1 MRDFIGLRQRHN
13 NKFKSLRPKQ
23 MSNGEGEG
31 IMPQSEARR
40 GWQELQAGIFPNP
53 IIEIFSERQGN
64 NITFKPHCNKYY
76 INCVVCQ
83 GRVKLFYA

>member
-1 MRDFIGLRQRHN
+1 MRDSIRLRQRHN

-31 IMPQSEARR
+31 IRPQSEARQ
-40 GWQELQAGIFPNP
+40 GWQALQAGIFPSE

-64 NITFKPHCNKYY
+64 NITFKPVSNKYY
-76 INCVVCQ
+76 KKFCSVS
-83 GRVKLFYA
+83 RTS